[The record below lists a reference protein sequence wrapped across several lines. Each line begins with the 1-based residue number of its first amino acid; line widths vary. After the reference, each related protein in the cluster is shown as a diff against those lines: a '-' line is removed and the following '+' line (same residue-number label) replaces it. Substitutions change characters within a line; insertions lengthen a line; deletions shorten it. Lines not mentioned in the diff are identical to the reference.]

1 MISINIY
8 TEEIDDLELAVDE
21 LREQLKDFAF
31 RKNTLAIAFC
41 DVDTDEE
48 ALVEELHKYYDFPII
63 GTTAVAMLN
72 SCAGYRSTGI
82 SVLIMSSDNTEF
94 IAGVTAELTAENAA
108 EEIHKTYTEL
118 KEQLTLPE
126 KLALIY
132 APQMNYLYGDNI
144 IKYFDKAACPTALY
158 GGIAS
163 DNFEL
168 DNTRVFYNELSS
180 QSRIVLVLI
189 GGRIKPIFQDRFSIV
204 KTEEVI
210 DTVAKSQDNT
220 VYEMSGGKF
229 VDVLTSKGMN
239 IENNG
244 TYLKFICSVFE
255 ADIAVSETEHVPV
268 MRDLRSVDLEE
279 GSAVFLGNVPVGSK
293 MKLCMLNKDNI
304 RSSVKTAFEDVIKQ
318 IAANPD
324 YKYTTILCT
333 SCAGRFLN
341 LSTEPEAEGSMCQE
355 MLPEG
360 VSLCGMY
367 SFGEICPT
375 QAPSGKS
382 YNLFHNK
389 TFTLVAL

>member
-1 MISINIY
+1 MVSINIY

-21 LREQLKDFAF
+21 LREQLQDFTF
-31 RKNTLAIAFC
+31 HKNTLAIAFC

-48 ALVEELHKYYDFPII
+48 ALVAELHKHYDFPII
-63 GTTAVAMLN
+63 GSTAVAMFN
-72 SCAGYRSTGI
+72 SSAGYRSTGI
-82 SVLIMSSDNTEF
+82 SLLIMSSDNTEF
-94 IAGVTAELTAENAA
+94 IAGMTAELSAENAA
-108 EEIHKTYTEL
+108 EEIHKTYAAL
-118 KEQLTLPE
+118 KAQLTQPE

-132 APQMNYLYGDNI
+132 APQMSYLYGDNI
-144 IKYFDKAACPTALY
+144 IQYFDNAAFPTALY

-163 DNFEL
+163 DNFEMN
-168 DNTRVFYNELSS
+168 NTRVFYNEFSS
-180 QSRIVLVLI
+180 KNRIVLVLI
-189 GGRIKPIFQDRFSIV
+189 GGKIKPIFQERFSIV
-204 KTEEVI
+204 KNEEVI
-210 DTVAKSQDNT
+210 DTVTKSKDNT
-220 VYEMSGGKF
+220 VYEMTGGKF
-229 VDVLTSKGMN
+229 VDVLTKNGMS
-239 IENNG
+239 IDSGG

-255 ADIAVSETEHVPV
+255 ADIAVNETEHVPV

-341 LSTEPEAEGSMCQE
+341 LATEPEAEGNMCQE

-375 QAPSGKS
+375 QTPSGRS

-389 TFTLVAL
+389 TFTLLVL